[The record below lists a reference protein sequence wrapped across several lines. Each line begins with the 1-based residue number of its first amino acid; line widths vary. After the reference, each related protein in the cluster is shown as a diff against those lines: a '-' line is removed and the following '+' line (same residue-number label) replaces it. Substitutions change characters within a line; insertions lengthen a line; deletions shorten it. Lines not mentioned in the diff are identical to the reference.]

1 MELATSE
8 GEMLETME
16 VLATDWYEQPRE
28 KRFRVMKKKTTQ
40 WRISRRFTQEQNA
53 QLDKLEIIKEEEE
66 TTAVLEQPSF
76 RLGLKKKRIM
86 RSNSSQANQ
95 Q

>member
-1 MELATSE
+1 
-8 GEMLETME
+8 MLETME